1 MSLWDLHGEEFYAE
15 ASLTNS
21 VYYTHAGDD
30 VRELSVKPLLYMIEE
45 IFQPARP
52 SVPGLGTQ
60 VQLNALEDD
69 SAFQFD
75 LNVMLAINEVY
86 TLSLIIH
93 YAIYLFHVF
102 TLVLSLQS
110 TYLHHE

>member
-30 VRELSVKPLLYMIEE
+30 VRELSVKPVLYTIEE

-52 SVPGLGTQ
+52 SVPGLVREHKFNSMYWRMT
-60 VQLNALEDD
+60 AL
-69 SAFQFD
+69 SN
-75 LNVMLAINEVY
+75 L
-86 TLSLIIH
+86 TLMSCSIFCHLP
-93 YAIYLFHVF
+93 
-102 TLVLSLQS
+102 SKS